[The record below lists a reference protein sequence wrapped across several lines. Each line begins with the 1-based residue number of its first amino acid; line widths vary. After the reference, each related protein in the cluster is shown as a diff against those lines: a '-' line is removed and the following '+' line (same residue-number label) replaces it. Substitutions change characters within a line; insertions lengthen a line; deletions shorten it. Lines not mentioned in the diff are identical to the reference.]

1 MTGFGEQDL
10 EWLEVPVLP
19 AGHGHADR
27 ADAPSCRSRPR
38 RTGTVSAVQ
47 ALAPAR
53 TPEGKIAMPPA
64 PPAVEAVTGTR
75 DQARPTGTPAPAA
88 APGGRGR
95 RKAQMLPL
103 RRSARFAQTALP
115 AVACQ
120 EEAGRARPEERGN
133 RRRRMAGLPR
143 RVPKIARIYRDP
155 LFDRPDLV
163 ESDYYRLLNYP
174 QG

>member
-1 MTGFGEQDL
+1 
-10 EWLEVPVLP
+10 
-19 AGHGHADR
+19 
-27 ADAPSCRSRPR
+27 
-38 RTGTVSAVQ
+38 
-47 ALAPAR
+47 
-53 TPEGKIAMPPA
+53 MPPA

-75 DQARPTGTPAPAA
+75 DQARPTGTPASAA
-88 APGGRGR
+88 APGGCGR

-103 RRSARFAQTALP
+103 RRSARVAQTALP

>member
-1 MTGFGEQDL
+1 MT
-10 EWLEVPVLP
+10 
-19 AGHGHADR
+19 
-27 ADAPSCRSRPR
+27 
-38 RTGTVSAVQ
+38 T
-47 ALAPAR
+47 
-53 TPEGKIAMPPA
+53 EGKIAMPPA

-75 DQARPTGTPAPAA
+75 DRARPTGTLAPAA
-88 APGGRGR
+88 APGWRGR
-95 RKAQMLPL
+95 RKAQMLLPL

-143 RVPKIARIYRDP
+143 RVPKTARIYHDP

-163 ESDYYRLLNYP
+163 ESDYHRLRN
-174 QG
+174 